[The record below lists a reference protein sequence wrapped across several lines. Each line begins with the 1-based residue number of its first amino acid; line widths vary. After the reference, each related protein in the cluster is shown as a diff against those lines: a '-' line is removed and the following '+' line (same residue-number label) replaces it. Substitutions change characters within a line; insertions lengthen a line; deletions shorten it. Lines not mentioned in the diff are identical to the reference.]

1 MDASRALVVLSSF
14 VLATAAAAETVV
26 VPRGALVHVR
36 VEEDL
41 NSDQLREGDTFSA
54 TVADGVHVDGRLAI
68 PAGSEVDG
76 VVTLVKSAA
85 RGDRSGVL
93 GLRFVR
99 LRSLDG
105 SRYTVDGALVGL
117 RRLVD
122 ADGDGPLVRTGERR
136 AVVVIGNE
144 AVGPDKRPS
153 SLVGNAGEPEAELA
167 ERWGRSG
174 LSPDLAEI
182 EAGAELTFALRRPLE
197 VERPATE

>member
-1 MDASRALVVLSSF
+1 MSASRALVVLSSF
-14 VLATAAAAETVV
+14 AFATVAAAETLV

-36 VEEDL
+36 VDKEL

-54 TVADGVHVDGRLAI
+54 TVAEAVHVDGRLAI
-68 PAGSEVDG
+68 PAGSAVDG
-76 VVTLVKSAA
+76 MVTLVKSAA
-85 RGDRSGVL
+85 RGHRSGVL

-105 SRYTVDGALVGL
+105 ARYSVDGALVGV
-117 RRLVD
+117 RQRLQ
-122 ADGDGPLVRTGERR
+122 ADGDVDRVRTGERR

-144 AVGPDKRPS
+144 AVAPDKRPS
-153 SLVGNAGEPEAELA
+153 SLVGHDGEHEAELA

-182 EAGAELTFALRRPLE
+182 EAGAELTFTLRRPLE
-197 VERPATE
+197 VQRPATE